1 MSDRNSIG
9 DIDPMEAWSGAGG
22 RSILSTGSMDSIGD
36 MPPGSQMNDAM
47 AGHRGLLMPGSHT
60 RRALVLVVVV
70 AIAVVKERF
79 ATRNTVDGIGQSIPT
94 TGSMDSWRAAIVDVV
109 VLTLTRHAVD
119 RIPGSQRRLDG
130 GDSLST
136 SSTATWS

>member
-1 MSDRNSIG
+1 MVGRDRINRGIG
-9 DIDPMEAWSGAGG
+9 GAGG

-60 RRALVLVVVV
+60 RRALVLVV
-70 AIAVVKERF
+70 AIA
-79 ATRNTVDGIGQSIPT
+79 GIGQSIPT
-94 TGSMDSWRAAIVDVV
+94 TGSMDSLRAAIVDVV